1 MSAQGSIF
9 FCMVSP
15 LLSACASGSA
25 SLSTAMFLSGHRL
38 QDSIEQRVEI
48 AYLISAAPAAED
60 IPNEV
65 KTLSEMLSAAG
76 SFSATGIASA
86 QYEEWGG

>member
-1 MSAQGSIF
+1 
-9 FCMVSP
+9 
-15 LLSACASGSA
+15 
-25 SLSTAMFLSGHRL
+25 MFLSGHRL

-86 QYEEWGG
+86 QDEEWGGVEISQQWRVQSNNSGNRTT